1 MEIFAN
7 ALPIAKLAKIKDIF
21 KALGGA
27 TRAVEM
33 IYTNYRSKNKTM
45 KTSLD
50 NAITD
55 IGNKNS
61 LGKEAKQLLLE
72 FFGINSVIGGCSNV
86 FSYELKVDKN
96 DLNSKMF
103 V

>member
-1 MEIFAN
+1 
-7 ALPIAKLAKIKDIF
+7 IKDIVNQ
-21 KALGGA
+21 KGGA

-33 IYTNYRSKNKTM
+33 IYTNYKYYRSKNKTM

-55 IGNKNS
+55 IVNKNS

-72 FFGINSVIGGCSNV
+72 FFGINSVIGG
-86 FSYELKVDKN
+86 
-96 DLNSKMF
+96 
-103 V
+103 